1 MAFSNKEK
9 KFYRSEVLRAFNAK
23 DSGCRSRREAVRKQY
38 DSLKGIYSPVSRR
51 YEDPGYVFA
60 KGGGCLVYSNDI
72 EEALRGLYGDKYVD
86 SFVRHGDD
94 LDELYF
100 RNCGKAFDHIAFE
113 KPVRRSK
120 KVRR

>member
-38 DSLKGIYSPVSRR
+38 DALNFSPH
-51 YEDPGYVFA
+51 PGYCFA
-60 KGGGCLVYSNDI
+60 KGGGCRVYSNDI
-72 EEALRGLYGDKYVD
+72 EETLRGLYGDKYVD
-86 SFVRHGDD
+86 SFVRHGGD